1 MLKNSLPFFDKYL
14 NVLTDKKVL
23 LNLFFIAL
31 FIRFPFFFRDYIDRD
46 ESTFILLGQSWV
58 DGFLPYMQLWD
69 LKPPLTFAFF
79 ASIISIFGKSF
90 LAIRFA
96 GTLLVLVT
104 AFFTYKIGS
113 KITSRKVAFGAAISC
128 VALLSLFG
136 SLQGVMSEHICMA
149 FFTPAL
155 YLLVSKNRIGWFLL
169 AGILMGIVVMVKL
182 NMAYPI
188 LIIGLYLCFDA
199 VYNKKNISFW
209 NILLFGLGILAIILA
224 TITPYYINDNL
235 ILWWKSV
242 VLAPLEYTGARRYP
256 LIKLA
261 PYFVVVAGVFFFSW
275 KQKYLNF
282 KDKTVLLLVIAITGV
297 LFSFLKGG
305 RINGHYLIQLH
316 PMLIILVA
324 VILSKLKFKNKLKI
338 PKQALLLFLLVPIE
352 SYLEYGNIVQH
363 KVRFGTLYNG
373 EGFYA
378 PNYIKEN
385 NLDTKNILFL
395 GYHIGYWNLGE
406 LPPSKASTHPSNI
419 CRDELYPF
427 FDNPRKTSVE
437 ELKYIMEKLRPKTV
451 ILRKN
456 KRIFDKKELDENA
469 YIEAYLAK
477 YYKLHA
483 TVENAEILQRLEG
496 F

>member
-14 NVLTDKKVL
+14 TGLTDKKVL
-23 LNLFFIAL
+23 FSLMLISL

-79 ASIISIFGKSF
+79 ASIISIFGKNF

-96 GTLLVLVT
+96 GTLLVAIT
-104 AFFTYKIGS
+104 AFFTYKMGIKVTS
-113 KITSRKVAFGAAISC
+113 EKIAFWTATSC

-155 YLLVSKNRIGWFLL
+155 YVLLSKQRSGWFLF
-169 AGILMGIVVMVKL
+169 AGILMGVSLMVKL

-188 LIIGLYLCFDA
+188 LLIGFYYTYGA
-199 VYNKKNISFW
+199 VQQKKTMLFW
-209 NILLFGLGILAIILA
+209 NILLFGLGILLVILA
-224 TITPYYINDNL
+224 TIAPYYIQDNFL
-235 ILWWKSV
+235 VWWKSV
-242 VLAPLEYTGARRYP
+242 VLAPLEYTAARRYP

-261 PYFVVVAGVFFFSW
+261 PYLVVAAAFFFYSW
-275 KQKYLNF
+275 RKKYLDF
-282 KDKTVLLLVIAITGV
+282 QDKTVLLLVITSIGV

-316 PMLIILVA
+316 PILIVLVA
-324 VILSKLKFKNKLKI
+324 VVMSKLQFKNKFKI
-338 PKQALLLFLLVPIE
+338 PKQALLLLLLIPTE
-352 SYLEYGNIVQH
+352 SYLEYVNIIQH
-363 KVRFGTLYNG
+363 KMQWGSFYNG
-373 EGFYA
+373 EGFSV
-378 PNYIKEN
+378 PNYIKKNDLE
-385 NLDTKNILFL
+385 TKNILFL
-395 GYHIGYWNLGE
+395 GYHIGYWNLSA

-437 ELKYIMEKLRPKTV
+437 ELTYIMEELRPQTV
-451 ILRKN
+451 VLRKN
-456 KRIFDKKELDENA
+456 RRIFDKKEIEENA
-469 YIEAYLAK
+469 YIEAYLQK
-477 YYKLHA
+477 HYKLHA
-483 TVENAEILQRLEG
+483 DVENAEILQRLEG
-496 F
+496 L